1 MLKTITLASA
11 AMALALSTAPSFA
24 KELKSIGVSLG
35 SMGNP
40 FFVALS
46 KGAEFEAKKT
56 NPNVKITTVGF
67 EYDLGKQVTQI
78 DNFIAAGV
86 DLILLNPGDPKAIGP
101 AIKKAQAAGI
111 VVVAVDTAAEGA
123 DATVTTNNVQAGEI
137 SCQYIVDKLGAKG
150 DVIIENGPQVSAVI
164 DRVTG
169 CKNVLSKNPG
179 IKVLSSDQDAKG
191 SREGGLTVAQGY
203 LTRFPKIDAIFAIN
217 DPQAIGTD
225 LAARQQNRTGM
236 IITAVDGAPDIEAAL
251 KDPAA
256 AQIQASA
263 SQDPFFMARRAM
275 QIGVGILNGQ
285 KPASTVELLPSKLVT
300 RDNVAEYKGWTSDR
314 SRSHHRRD
322 RTGRRLSRRI
332 SAFAGYMVHGIKRRS
347 SSFNTERID
356 HLYQDPHDGN
366 VQFLMHYGDLTDTSN
381 LIRIVRRYSRR
392 DLQSRR
398 AEPRRGQLREP
409 GIYRQCRRHRR
420 AAASRGDPHPR
431 HGEETRSTRPR
442 PRNSTAWSRRSRRGR
457 RRPSIRARP
466 MGSPSSTATGSP

>member
-1 MLKTITLASA
+1 MLKTITLAGA

-46 KGAEFEAKKT
+46 KGAEFEARKT

-123 DATVTTNNVQAGEI
+123 DATITTNNVQAGEI
-137 SCQYIVDKLGAKG
+137 SCQYIVDKLGGKG

-164 DRVTG
+164 DRVVG

-179 IKVLSSDQDAKG
+179 IKVLSSDQDGKG

-217 DPQAIGTD
+217 DPQAIGTRSRGAPAKPQRHCHHRGRWRARHRGRAEGSCGTAD
-225 LAARQQNRTGM
+225 PGVRFAGPVLHGAAR
-236 IITAVDGAPDIEAAL
+236 GAGGRRHSQWPEAGL
-251 KDPAA
+251 D
-256 AQIQASA
+256 
-263 SQDPFFMARRAM
+263 RRAPALEARDQGQRRRVQGLDLGSFSVERRPPRERSKHEM
-275 QIGVGILNGQ
+275 TGGGVIH
-285 KPASTVELLPSKLVT
+285 A
-300 RDNVAEYKGWTSDR
+300 
-314 SRSHHRRD
+314 
-322 RTGRRLSRRI
+322 
-332 SAFAGYMVHGIKRRS
+332 
-347 SSFNTERID
+347 
-356 HLYQDPHDGN
+356 
-366 VQFLMHYGDLTDTSN
+366 
-381 LIRIVRRYSRR
+381 VRR
-392 DLQSRR
+392 
-398 AEPRRGQLREP
+398 A
-409 GIYRQCRRHRR
+409 
-420 AAASRGDPHPR
+420 
-431 HGEETRSTRPR
+431 TR
-442 PRNSTAWSRRSRRGR
+442 
-457 RRPSIRARP
+457 
-466 MGSPSSTATGSP
+466 